1 MFIWKLL
8 PLPEGPMQKKLELSV
23 IFTLPSFPVMS
34 IQTGRPC
41 RSV

>member
-1 MFIWKLL
+1 MWNDF

-34 IQTGRPC
+34 IQTGSPW